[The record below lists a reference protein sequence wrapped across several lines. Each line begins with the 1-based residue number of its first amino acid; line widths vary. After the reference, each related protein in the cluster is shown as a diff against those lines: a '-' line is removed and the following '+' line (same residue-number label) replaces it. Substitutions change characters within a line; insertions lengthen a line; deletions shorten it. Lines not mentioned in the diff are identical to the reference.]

1 MPAVLGGWVWRAE
14 TRPACGPAKRREMVM
29 DDTAPDNQMHHHVAA
44 VSTYITVFVLLM
56 VFLVLTMVAA
66 LIDLDQYA
74 NGLNLAV
81 AMFIAIIKGS
91 MVLLIFM
98 HVKDGSKLL
107 WVFATAAFA
116 WLAVMFILTLTD
128 YTTRGWV
135 PGTAISSP
143 IEANVRA
150 ASLEHMNTADDQPV
164 SPPKE

>member
-1 MPAVLGGWVWRAE
+1 MPAGY
-14 TRPACGPAKRREMVM
+14 TKNVM
-29 DDTAPDNQMHHHVAA
+29 DEIASANPMHHHVAA
-44 VSTYITVFVLLM
+44 VGTYVKVFVLLM

-66 LIDLDQYA
+66 LFDLDKYA

-116 WLAVMFILTLTD
+116 WLSIMFILTLTD
-128 YTTRGWV
+128 YSTRGWV
-135 PGTAISSP
+135 PGTAISPP
-143 IEANVRA
+143 IESNVRA
-150 ASLEHMNTADDQPV
+150 ASLEHMSTADDRPV